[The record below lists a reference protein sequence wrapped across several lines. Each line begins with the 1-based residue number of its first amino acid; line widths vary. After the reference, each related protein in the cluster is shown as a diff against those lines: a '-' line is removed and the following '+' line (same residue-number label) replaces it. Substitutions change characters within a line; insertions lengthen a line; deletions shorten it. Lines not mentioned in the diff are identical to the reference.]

1 MTEVFKTGFNTV
13 GRSKWKMMAEKNVGY
28 NLMTKNGICLFFI
41 LTICGSSV
49 VSGWEEGDDA
59 VNVISVENMDALLGL
74 RMVTELKSFEGFK
87 INNNNNETGGPW
99 FSIATDE
106 RDDNFNNNNNNSYN
120 ENNNNVADD
129 NDENNNNNNKN
140 DDDHNPNNNNNS
152 SSSSISL
159 NETEP
164 ESEPRS
170 RRMANPIQKLF
181 PIGSSK
187 PEEDDLCSTIVHCEC
202 LRTAGKDHQIIS
214 CNFHN
219 DEKVGHNQSFLSL
232 SFSLRHV
239 NIIKQQKNNN
249 KKFLLFITKKSSK
262 PS

>member
-59 VNVISVENMDALLGL
+59 VNVISVENMDALLG
-74 RMVTELKSFEGFK
+74 
-87 INNNNNETGGPW
+87 
-99 FSIATDE
+99 
-106 RDDNFNNNNNNSYN
+106 
-120 ENNNNVADD
+120 
-129 NDENNNNNNKN
+129 
-140 DDDHNPNNNNNS
+140 S
-152 SSSSISL
+152 STSL

-202 LRTAGKDHQIIS
+202 LKTAGKDHQIIS

-219 DEKVGHNQSFLSL
+219 DEKMKG
-232 SFSLRHV
+232 
-239 NIIKQQKNNN
+239 IIRNNL
-249 KKFLLFITKKSSK
+249 KKRMQEEG
-262 PS
+262 